1 MSRRQRPLGEYLRA
15 ARKLAETKPQF
26 QKYITRVDLSANEKA
41 GIARVAKLAPLKKRS
56 TFEYLEIAKRL
67 SKLAPGLK
75 KYTRRKELNN
85 GEKSAIS
92 HKEKILRYSDH
103 LIPVS
108 TKQAKKLKG
117 LLFAPGVQAIQL
129 RNTSPD
135 AKIKKVGKDIVL
147 TSNGRN
153 FIYWRLENVK
163 PRGMKKAADTVFNK
177 FEATFQIEH
186 IAALAQKAFKKF
198 KPKQI
203 FLWAESG
210 RVGEGFADFDVFM
223 DWIYESYSQY
233 KNVERWVN
241 GVAIQLDMTEN
252 EI

>member
-1 MSRRQRPLGEYLRA
+1 MSSRKRPLGEYLRA
-15 ARKLAETKPQF
+15 ARKLADAFPQF
-26 QKYITRVDLSANEKA
+26 QKYITRTDLSPQEKA
-41 GIARVAKLAPLKKRS
+41 GIARVAKLPPVKRRS
-56 TFEYLEIAKRL
+56 TYEYIELAKKL
-67 SKLAPGLK
+67 SKFAPGLK
-75 KYTRRKELNN
+75 KYKRRRKLNN
-85 GEKSAIS
+85 GEKAAIS
-92 HKEKILRYSDH
+92 HKERLLRYSDH

-108 TKQAKKLKG
+108 KSQARKLKG

-135 AKIKKVGKDIVL
+135 AKITKVGKDIVL

-163 PRGMKKAADTVFNK
+163 ARGMKKAADAVFNK

-186 IAALAQKAFKKF
+186 IAALAQQAFKKF

-241 GVAIQLDMTEN
+241 GVAIQLA
-252 EI
+252 